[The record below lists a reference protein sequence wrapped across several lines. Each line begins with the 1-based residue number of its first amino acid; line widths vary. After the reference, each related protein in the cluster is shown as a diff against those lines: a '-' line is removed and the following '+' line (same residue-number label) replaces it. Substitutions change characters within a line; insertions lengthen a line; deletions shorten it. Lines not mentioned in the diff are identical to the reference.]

1 MHLQHESVLNF
12 YLDDKLPVTHTH
24 ASVHTHSHTHPLVF
38 SSPVILRSNGRV
50 RNSDVK
56 SGVVGGQLLFEDGHV
71 APKTCQQL
79 REITAL
85 QDGRFRPVDRQIYS

>member
-1 MHLQHESVLNF
+1 M
-12 YLDDKLPVTHTH
+12 
-24 ASVHTHSHTHPLVF
+24 HTHSHPHALVF

-79 REITAL
+79 REIPAL
-85 QDGRFRPVDRQIYS
+85 QDGCFCPVDGQIILSLVKLAVRLCFLFNYM